1 MTAHLG
7 DGPVTL
13 FEIMLNA
20 TGGAAGNGVF
30 QQRMVRNDSE
40 AIVFLLDFTDK
51 TSQEGLNQRFRLG
64 AFAFFFRMDHRD
76 DTVAMHHFFHLRRRN
91 EVALLSVHFEEAK
104 ALFRALNDPFR
115 ARRLGMQLLF
125 KLR

>member
-20 TGGAAGNGVF
+20 TGGAAGNGIF

-40 AIVFLLDFTDK
+40 AIVFLLDFTDE
-51 TSQEGLNQRFRLG
+51 TGQERFNQGFWFG
-64 AFAFFFRMDHRD
+64 AFAIF
-76 DTVAMHHFFHLRRRN
+76 
-91 EVALLSVHFEEAK
+91 
-104 ALFRALNDPFR
+104 
-115 ARRLGMQLLF
+115 
-125 KLR
+125 

>member
-1 MTAHLG
+1 
-7 DGPVTL
+7 
-13 FEIMLNA
+13 
-20 TGGAAGNGVF
+20 
-30 QQRMVRNDSE
+30 MVRNDSE

-64 AFAFFFRMDHRD
+64 AFAFFSEWITATIRSPCI
-76 DTVAMHHFFHLRRRN
+76 TFHLRRRN

>member
-13 FEIMLNA
+13 FKIVLNA
-20 TGGAAGNGVF
+20 AGGAAGNGVF

-51 TSQEGLNQRFRLG
+51 TSQEGLNQRFRG
-64 AFAFFFRMDHRD
+64 RCRWS
-76 DTVAMHHFFHLRRRN
+76 N
-91 EVALLSVHFEEAK
+91 
-104 ALFRALNDPFR
+104 RAT
-115 ARRLGMQLLF
+115 A
-125 KLR
+125 

>member
-20 TGGAAGNGVF
+20 TGGAAGNGIF

-40 AIVFLLDFTDK
+40 AIVFLLDFTDE
-51 TSQEGLNQRFRLG
+51 TGQERLNQGFWFC
-64 AFAFFFRMDHRD
+64 AFAIFFRMDHRD

-115 ARRLGMQLLF
+115 ARRLGMHLLF

>member
-1 MTAHLG
+1 MTAHFC

-40 AIVFLLDFTDK
+40 AIVFLLDFTDE
-51 TSQEGLNQRFRLG
+51 TGQEGLNQRFRFG
-64 AFAFFFRMDHRD
+64 AFAFFFRMDHRN

-115 ARRLGMQLLF
+115 TRRLGMQLLF